1 MKTSTQCSAVI
12 LVAIICAFVTGGSI
26 DAQQVIVS
34 STRAN
39 SGEPA
44 RLVVTRSA
52 NFGINESV
60 DLLIDGKTVALLGY
74 NESYDAPLSAGKHVL
89 AIKTDPNTYARETP
103 KPITIAAEAGKTY
116 TFTAVWPDPERAALV
131 AN

>member
-1 MKTSTQCSAVI
+1 MKTSINVVSGFIVI
-12 LVAIICAFVTGGSI
+12 AIFCAFATGSSI
-26 DAQQVIVS
+26 NAQQVIVN

-74 NESYDAPLSAGKHVL
+74 NESYNAPISAGKHVL
-89 AIKTDPNTYARETP
+89 SIKTDPNTYARETP
-103 KPITIAAEAGKTY
+103 RPIALAAAPGKTY
-116 TFTAVWPDPERAALV
+116 TF
-131 AN
+131 